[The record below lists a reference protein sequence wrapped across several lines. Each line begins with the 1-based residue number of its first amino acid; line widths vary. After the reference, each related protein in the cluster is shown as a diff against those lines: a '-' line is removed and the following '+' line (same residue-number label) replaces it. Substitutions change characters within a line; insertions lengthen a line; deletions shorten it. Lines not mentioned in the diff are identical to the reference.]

1 MGFTLQSSQTS
12 DIDPRHQRKER
23 ATMKLGHDPELLSF
37 RDNIRAYFEN
47 DYPQDILAKTASG
60 ASLTTAEVR
69 RAEMALGERGWL
81 ASAWPEQYGGPGWS
95 IEEQYIFDE
104 ELERAGAPTVTPMGV
119 VYVGPVIF
127 TFGTDEQ
134 KAQWLGGIGD
144 GSVGWAQGYSEPE
157 AGSDLAS
164 LQFSAVQDGDE
175 YILNGTKIW
184 TSAAQ
189 HADWIFLLTRTSR
202 DAKKQMGITFI
213 CCRLDQPG
221 VTVKPII
228 TIDGKYH
235 LSQCDFVDVRVP
247 VANRI
252 GEEGKGWS
260 YSQYLLG
267 NERTSYARIGGKR
280 KQLADIRAIASQIP
294 TGGNQRLIDDRFFAG
309 RLCEVETRLDA
320 LEITVL
326 RVLTAVR
333 DGGTPGDEA
342 SILKIM
348 ATDLA
353 QAITTLFLEAAAEH
367 GNRKF
372 TDSVSPDWTGDA
384 AFAAPGV
391 ANYFGTRAQS
401 IYGGTNEIQRNIIA
415 KRVLGLELNRT
426 AKQ

>member
-1 MGFTLQSSQTS
+1 MNLDADPSLQPFRAEVRSFFATAYPKE
-12 DIDPRHQRKER
+12 ILRKME
-23 ATMKLGHDPELLSF
+23 A
-37 RDNIRAYFEN
+37 
-47 DYPQDILAKTASG
+47 G
-60 ASLTTAEVR
+60 ASLTTDEVR
-69 RAEMALGERGWL
+69 RAEMALGEKGWL
-81 ASAWPEQYGGPGWS
+81 ASAWPAEHGGPGWS

-119 VYVGPVIF
+119 VYVGPVIY
-127 TFGTDEQ
+127 TFGSDEQ
-134 KAQWLGGIGD
+134 KARWLPGIAD

-175 YILNGTKIW
+175 YVLSGTKIW

-202 DAKKQMGITFI
+202 EEKKQLGITFI
-213 CCRLDQPG
+213 CCPLDQPG
-221 VTVKPII
+221 VSVKPII
-228 TIDGKYH
+228 SIDGKYH

-247 VANRI
+247 VTNRI

-280 KQLADIRAIASQIP
+280 KQLADIRAIASHIP
-294 TGGNQRLIDDRFFAG
+294 AGGNRRLIDDSQFAS
-309 RLCEVETRLDA
+309 RLSQVEIRVDA

-326 RVLTAVR
+326 RVLSSVR
-333 DGGTPGDEA
+333 DGGSPGTEA

-348 ATDLA
+348 ATEIA
-353 QAITTLFLEAAAEH
+353 QEITTLFLEAAADH
-367 GNRKF
+367 GMRKF
-372 TDSVSPDWTGDA
+372 NDSVSPEWTGDSG
-384 AFAAPGV
+384 FAAPGV
-391 ANYFGTRAQS
+391 ASYFGTRAQS

-415 KRVLGLELNRT
+415 KRVLGL
-426 AKQ
+426 

>member
-1 MGFTLQSSQTS
+1 MHLNP
-12 DIDPRHQRKER
+12 DPQ
-23 ATMKLGHDPELLSF
+23 LLPF
-37 RDNIRAYFEN
+37 REKIRAFFETE
-47 DYPQDILAKTASG
+47 YPQDILLKVEAG

-69 RAEMALGERGWL
+69 RAEMALGEKGWL
-81 ASAWPEQYGGPGWS
+81 ASAWPEEFGGPGWS
-95 IEEQYIFDE
+95 IEEQYVFDE

-119 VYVGPVIF
+119 VYVGPVIY
-127 TFGTDEQ
+127 TFGSDKQ
-134 KAQWLGGIGD
+134 QARWLPGIGD

-175 YILNGTKIW
+175 YVLNGTKIW

-189 HADWIFLLTRTSR
+189 HADWIFLLTRTSQEAR
-202 DAKKQMGITFI
+202 KQLGITFI
-213 CCRLDQPG
+213 CCRLDEPG

-228 TIDGKYH
+228 SIDGKYH

-247 VANRI
+247 VSNRI

-280 KQLADIRAIASQIP
+280 KQLASIRAIASRIP
-294 TGGNQRLIDDRFFAG
+294 TGGNRSLIEDSLFA
-309 RLCEVETRLDA
+309 RKLSQAEIRVDA

-326 RVLTAVR
+326 RVLTSVR
-333 DGGTPGDEA
+333 DGGSPGKEA

-348 ATDLA
+348 ATEIA
-353 QAITTLFLEAAAEH
+353 QEITTLFLEAAAGH
-367 GNRKF
+367 GMRKF
-372 TDSVSPDWTGDA
+372 GDSVSPEWTGDA
-384 AFAAPGV
+384 GFAAPGV

-415 KRVLGLELNRT
+415 KHVLGL
-426 AKQ
+426 